1 MFGSIYKKGEFLNP
15 VINIHLILRRKCS
28 FVTEK
33 EINSLVV
40 KGDLETLKILINN
53 RSDQNPVVYEYQDGT
68 KSSVLDQAAYWGHLN
83 ITIWYKDVL
92 GFSDINPK
100 DNKGNTPLFWAI
112 GQRQLDV
119 VKYYIENG
127 DQASSKVFSPFVN
140 SYLCLANTVMSMHT
154 RRNN

>member
-1 MFGSIYKKGEFLNP
+1 MIEILNRSDQSRKKREFRNP
-15 VINIHLILRRKCS
+15 VIDTHLILWRKCS

-68 KSSVLDQAAYWGHLN
+68 KSTILDQAAYWGHLN
-83 ITIWYKDVL
+83 IIIWYKDVL

-100 DNKGNTPLFWAI
+100 DNKGNTPLYWATFK
-112 GQRQLDV
+112 GHLDV
-119 VKYYIENG
+119 VKYYIING
-127 DQASSKVFSPFVN
+127 YHASSKVSKEFKKVS
-140 SYLCLANTVMSMHT
+140 
-154 RRNN
+154 